1 MAKVLELV
9 ETKQRTLDN
18 ETSILIKTNT
28 DGINLI
34 QVDNS
39 LLLEVKG
46 RLKETFDMFLETD
59 KKIKDIDKLITE
71 NQKEKE
77 RLQSELS
84 KFTGKLKRI
93 AFEN

>member
-1 MAKVLELV
+1 MTKILELLESTEQAV
-9 ETKQRTLDN
+9 DETT
-18 ETSILIKTNT
+18 IVIKSNI

-39 LLLEVKG
+39 SIHEAKG
-46 RLKETFDMFLETD
+46 RIKETFDMFLTTD
-59 KKIKDIDKLITE
+59 KKIKEIEILIKE

-77 RLQSELS
+77 RLQYELG
-84 KFTGKLKRI
+84 KHAGKLKRL